1 MGILDKLHKSIMRMN
16 IKPTG
21 DREIDQLLA
30 FYFNYQEI
38 GDDLDRL
45 AALGG
50 LVHAETQKEGYSVE
64 EATRFK
70 ALFGLILWRVG
81 SFRMTRV
88 IQAITPQKPPSA

>member
-1 MGILDKLHKSIMRMN
+1 MGILDKLHKSIMAMK
-16 IKPTG
+16 IVPTG
-21 DREIDQLLA
+21 DPATDKLLN
-30 FYFNYQEI
+30 FYWSYQQI
-38 GDDLDRL
+38 GGDLDHL
-45 AALGG
+45 ADLGG

-88 IQAITPQKPPSA
+88 IQAMTPQKPPSA